1 MTRDFH
7 KDRQKIR
14 AIENGS
20 ESAIDGTITP
30 GLGKDES
37 PVFGPKVVPPK
48 SETVVVR
55 RPRPSKVPQ
64 NIGRRI
70 DPKSELGQRIAANAL
85 AGSPEIIP
93 SPAKPASPLEKS
105 AMPSAR
111 KPQTQKVDSSQNQ
124 ASRANSPMTPQEFK
138 AYKKKLA
145 RLLKAKER
153 TPSKERIQE
162 IDLVSEGKKKQSKK
176 AMSPQKKEILRKT
189 IEMIFGK
196 RD

>member
-64 NIGRRI
+64 NVGRRI

-85 AGSPEIIP
+85 AGSPEGIP
-93 SPAKPASPLEKS
+93 SPAKPAQSLERAAVRRS
-105 AMPSAR
+105 L
-111 KPQTQKVDSSQNQ
+111 KV
-124 ASRANSPMTPQEFK
+124 SRDVRCRSW
-138 AYKKKLA
+138 
-145 RLLKAKER
+145 LKW
-153 TPSKERIQE
+153 
-162 IDLVSEGKKKQSKK
+162 L
-176 AMSPQKKEILRKT
+176 
-189 IEMIFGK
+189 
-196 RD
+196 